1 MSYFHPKELNTTYKS
16 VDLFYHENEIK
27 KRNVQKNL
35 MGVANSKQGLP
46 KPIKV
51 EGDYIKEA
59 KTFYQI
65 NINNK
70 KPNLTVDFLQP
81 TSFTAQR
88 IYLFGLLHNNIAD
101 FTDNNNSIVGELVIE
116 HTPKTALNQ
125 RIFLC
130 YLLESSDN
138 ETSHVDDLIS
148 YISNNNNDENFKLD
162 LKKIVNNQLQ
172 TIHYENEFDHIFV
185 FMKTVPICLESGE
198 FIKENLSKKTDLF
211 TISAPTKSIMIDLI
225 PPKDIENDVSD
236 SDNEQGSQETFLG
249 SIFGKKKQVEGN
261 SNMND
266 VYMECELLDESDEK
280 ETSYVTSVSNSKD
293 SKKDQQLNFFRM
305 STNFG
310 LFLLLLLFT
319 RLTIPGIYKFI
330 IIKGILK
337 WAISEGNVTADDNK
351 GWLKH
356 VRMIDY
362 ILLTV
367 LFIYLI
373 SFLGSG
379 MEKGLEIFTVF
390 FMILLGIGLFGYSLI
405 QLNKQDP
412 EFLKFKFGDK
422 EIQLNY
428 GENTKID
435 VEFSEIFILVTTFI
449 GNTMIPG
456 GKGFF
461 LYWILFLIIGLIGY
475 VIISSTNA
483 SKEVKSALKW
493 YLGTTTLSIF
503 APLAYTS
510 FKVYE

>member
-27 KRNVQKNL
+27 KRNVQKNV

-46 KPIKV
+46 KPVKV
-51 EGDYIKEA
+51 EGEYIKEA

-81 TSFTAQR
+81 TSYTAQR
-88 IYLFGLLHNNIAD
+88 IYLYGLLHNNIAD

-130 YLLESSDN
+130 YLLESSDS
-138 ETSHVDDLIS
+138 ETSHVDDLVS
-148 YISNNNNDENFKLD
+148 YISNDNNDENFKLD

-172 TIHYENEFDHIFV
+172 TIHYEHEFDHIFV
-185 FMKTVPICLESGE
+185 FMKTVPICLESGQ

-211 TISAPTKSIMIDLI
+211 TISAPAKSIMIDLI
-225 PPKDIENDVSD
+225 PPKDIENDVSEGD
-236 SDNEQGSQETFLG
+236 TEQGSQETFLG
-249 SIFGKKKQVEGN
+249 SIFGKKKKVEGN
-261 SNMND
+261 TNMND

-280 ETSYVTSVSNSKD
+280 ETSYVASVSNSKD
-293 SKKDQQLNFFRM
+293 SKKDQQLSFFKM

-319 RLTIPGIYKFI
+319 RLTIPGIYKLI

-337 WAISEGNVTADDNK
+337 WAYESEKVTENK
-351 GWLKH
+351 GWLTY
-356 VRMIDY
+356 VRKMDY
-362 ILLTV
+362 ILLLF

-373 SFLGSG
+373 SFLSTG
-379 MEKGLEIFTVF
+379 MKPGLEIFTVF
-390 FMILLGIGLFGYSLI
+390 FMILLGVGIFGYSLI

-412 EFLKFKFGDK
+412 HFLSFLIGDK
-422 EIQLNY
+422 TIELNY
-428 GENTKID
+428 GEID
-435 VEFSEIFILVTTFI
+435 DVKVSFLETLGLLLDYIKNVWLRPSQFPLILGLT
-449 GNTMIPG
+449 
-456 GKGFF
+456 
-461 LYWILFLIIGLIGY
+461 LIILAIGG
-475 VIISSTNA
+475 VTIA
-483 SKEVKSALKW
+483 SIKASEEVKNTLTG
-493 YLGTTTLSIF
+493 YLLTTTLLIF
-503 APLAYTS
+503 GPLAYTS
-510 FKVYE
+510 FKVYG

>member
-1 MSYFHPKELNTTYKS
+1 
-16 VDLFYHENEIK
+16 
-27 KRNVQKNL
+27 
-35 MGVANSKQGLP
+35 
-46 KPIKV
+46 
-51 EGDYIKEA
+51 
-59 KTFYQI
+59 
-65 NINNK
+65 
-70 KPNLTVDFLQP
+70 
-81 TSFTAQR
+81 
-88 IYLFGLLHNNIAD
+88 
-101 FTDNNNSIVGELVIE
+101 
-116 HTPKTALNQ
+116 
-125 RIFLC
+125 
-130 YLLESSDN
+130 
-138 ETSHVDDLIS
+138 
-148 YISNNNNDENFKLD
+148 
-162 LKKIVNNQLQ
+162 
-172 TIHYENEFDHIFV
+172 
-185 FMKTVPICLESGE
+185 
-198 FIKENLSKKTDLF
+198 
-211 TISAPTKSIMIDLI
+211 
-225 PPKDIENDVSD
+225 
-236 SDNEQGSQETFLG
+236 
-249 SIFGKKKQVEGN
+249 
-261 SNMND
+261 
-266 VYMECELLDESDEK
+266 
-280 ETSYVTSVSNSKD
+280 
-293 SKKDQQLNFFRM
+293 
-305 STNFG
+305 
-310 LFLLLLLFT
+310 
-319 RLTIPGIYKFI
+319 
-330 IIKGILK
+330 
-337 WAISEGNVTADDNK
+337 
-351 GWLKH
+351 
-356 VRMIDY
+356 MIDY